1 MSKQVTEEEAA
12 EGRVYP
18 FLNRI
23 QEVSLGIAVDVG
35 KYALEKNLCHLHPV
49 SNSEQIEVII
59 KSQVYQPAYSS
70 ALNSNWA
77 WPKL

>member
-18 FLNRI
+18 NLNRI

-35 KYALEKNLCHLHPV
+35 KYALEKNLCHLHPAPK
-49 SNSEQIEVII
+49 SEDIEALI
-59 KSQVYQPAYSS
+59 KSQVYDPAYSS
-70 ALNSNWA
+70 ALNTNWA